1 MSKELKNQV
10 LAFLKNPSKDKY
22 DRFNKAFDFYKK
34 SPNKSVSVE
43 TKLNRSGF
51 TEDGLQNLMYD
62 LQKLYDISD
71 ADVAS
76 KKGTEAPKEALIE
89 ETTLDELYQQF
100 HGGMAELEL
109 LKAAEPQDII
119 AIGKIAL
126 KVLNVHEDIASKVLA
141 DKISDLNKMVDDL
154 TKLKNQKPKDLS
166 LIAQFELE
174 IDEHKS
180 SIDSFIKE
188 GKDFVAS
195 IMPDE
200 VTKEKLLKEP
210 EPEKSEIPGISQN
223 SQNSQ
228 TVNSI
233 EDLANKVLDHTEVPE
248 AAPDDY
254 KFLSGEELT
263 PIRDEFPFLNEADC
277 PEIMFV
283 VVGKRISAYRRYQG
297 LHAKLQDALANPG
310 SVTDEEQ
317 AKLAA
322 ETQEANAENIA
333 LWDEL
338 KYYNEHKEILG
349 KHPLFKESVAKK
361 EVDAMTTEELA
372 KFRTSSATFIS
383 KKKKALEAK
392 GVTEEKKAELEQAI
406 KYRQFKLSLVNAK
419 LGIADG
425 QK

>member
-34 SPNKSVSVE
+34 SPNKSAAVE

-76 KKGTEAPKEALIE
+76 KKGTEVPKEAIIE

-100 HGGMAELEL
+100 HGGMAELEA

-126 KVLNVHEDIASKVLA
+126 KVLNVYEEIASAVLA
-141 DKISDLNKMVDDL
+141 EKMSAMKKSVDEL
-154 TKLKNQKPKDLS
+154 SELKKQQPKDLA
-166 LIAQFELE
+166 LIAKFESD
-174 IDEHKS
+174 IDQQKS

-200 VTKEKLLKEP
+200 VLKEKLLKESA
-210 EPEKSEIPGISQN
+210 PEKSEIPGISQN
-223 SQNSQ
+223 SENSE
-228 TVNSI
+228 TEKSLSEKVIDFVDPTFELEKPLKIVHS
-233 EDLANKVLDHTEVPE
+233 ED
-248 AAPDDY
+248 
-254 KFLSGEELT
+254 LT

-322 ETQEANAENIA
+322 DTQEANAENIA

-338 KYYNEHKEILG
+338 KYYNDHKEILG

-361 EVDAMTTEELA
+361 EVEAMTTEELA

-392 GVTEEKKAELEQAI
+392 GVTEDKKAELEQAI
-406 KYRQFKLSLVNAK
+406 KDRQFKLSLVNAK

>member
-76 KKGTEAPKEALIE
+76 KKGT
-89 ETTLDELYQQF
+89 
-100 HGGMAELEL
+100 
-109 LKAAEPQDII
+109 
-119 AIGKIAL
+119 
-126 KVLNVHEDIASKVLA
+126 DIAKEEFVEE
-141 DKISDLNKMVDDL
+141 LNSS
-154 TKLKNQKPKDLS
+154 N
-166 LIAQFELE
+166 LE
-174 IDEHKS
+174 
-180 SIDSFIKE
+180 
-188 GKDFVAS
+188 
-195 IMPDE
+195 
-200 VTKEKLLKEP
+200 TQ
-210 EPEKSEIPGISQN
+210 PEKSEIPGISQN
-223 SQNSQ
+223 SE

-322 ETQEANAENIA
+322 DTQEANAENIA

-361 EVDAMTTEELA
+361 EVEVMTTEELA

-383 KKKKALEAK
+383 KKKNALKAK

-406 KYRQFKLSLVNAK
+406 KDRQFKLSLVNAK

>member
-62 LQKLYDISD
+62 LQKLYEISD

-76 KKGTEAPKEALIE
+76 KKGT
-89 ETTLDELYQQF
+89 
-100 HGGMAELEL
+100 
-109 LKAAEPQDII
+109 
-119 AIGKIAL
+119 
-126 KVLNVHEDIASKVLA
+126 DIAKEEFVEE
-141 DKISDLNKMVDDL
+141 LNSSNL
-154 TKLKNQKPKDLS
+154 ETETK
-166 LIAQFELE
+166 
-174 IDEHKS
+174 
-180 SIDSFIKE
+180 
-188 GKDFVAS
+188 
-195 IMPDE
+195 
-200 VTKEKLLKEP
+200 
-210 EPEKSEIPGISQN
+210 KSEIPEISEN
-223 SQNSQ
+223 TEKTE

-322 ETQEANAENIA
+322 DTQEANAENIA

-361 EVDAMTTEELA
+361 EVEAMTTEELA

-406 KYRQFKLSLVNAK
+406 KDRQFKLSLVNAK

>member
-100 HGGMAELEL
+100 HGGMAELEV

-126 KVLNVHEDIASKVLA
+126 KVLNVHEEIVAKVLA
-141 DKISDLNKMVDDL
+141 DKMSDLNKMVADL
-154 TKLKNQKPKDLS
+154 TKLENQKPKDLS
-166 LIAQFELE
+166 LIAQLELE

-180 SIDSFIKE
+180 SINSFIKE
-188 GKDFVAS
+188 SKDFVAS

-200 VTKEKLLKEP
+200 VIKEKLLKEP

-223 SQNSQ
+223 SENSE
-228 TVNSI
+228 TEKSLSEKVIDFVDPTFELEEPLKIVHS
-233 EDLANKVLDHTEVPE
+233 EDLI
-248 AAPDDY
+248 
-254 KFLSGEELT
+254 

-297 LHAKLQDALANPG
+297 LHAKLQEALANPG

-392 GVTEEKKAELEQAI
+392 GVTEDKKAELEQAI
-406 KYRQFKLSLVNAK
+406 KDRQFKLSLVNAK